1 MKNSINQSI
10 HKAIAEY
17 GKIIKSDK
25 DLNKRLNEVKDLL
38 DEEREVSNLAFS
50 ADLDYEVDFHCSTVI
65 LLPSNYFGIL
75 RDNVLYVQ
83 VYRNEDKTSS
93 VRVYNFEHIGL
104 EPGPIPYLDYAKV
117 EDQLRALS
125 NVILRSRTNIFNVEE
140 VYNHNLGEDTFHED
154 VNIFDNNSYRNY
166 LRYIGMIPTGPKG
179 ESVDLYANQGKGFDK
194 LDDTFIAIT
203 DEGQHS
209 GNANLSEAEKQQIL
223 NAISN
228 ELKNKVVKRDKRL
241 VKALKD
247 VEKRFKK
254 DSSEFMLVV
263 DAYVDENLKF
273 SCDNI
278 VSPMSAEFQSDNNP
292 SFGYIRTNVIAKKGE
307 TKVGTSGE
315 DLTETLYVT
324 RVVAYI
330 SKNFVEAGVEKIT
343 GVNASKEQKL
353 QYISTLL
360 LNNSVSIN
368 IGNTPITEIENIDT
382 KVNLF
387 SNDSYESYCEE
398 IITVAQESV
407 EEELVEEF
415 EESTVNSS
423 ETVEGYSANESESE
437 VDEGSHEELDSKEAK
452 RLAKEAKK
460 AAKEEAKAAKKAGKT
475 ETDFE
480 DGDVVTVDE
489 DGQSVDAAFTETT
502 VSEENV
508 EVETT
513 IVPEVVKE
521 EIDEIAALKAKLS
534 DRNFESSSFN
544 TSNIHSGSSS
554 ASVMFRSVILDEIA
568 NAKTIPSNL
577 DQSFVKYLAKID
589 ALYVKNHNEF
599 GLEVLLDGLVKTTQN
614 IQCRSAY
621 APNATTDN
629 ARFEV
634 YTRPIKSVEDVNLL
648 FVAMTPMT
656 PTESQV
662 IILAPSG
669 AHGISDA
676 VNQIRN
682 MSDNEKAAFIEQEIL
697 ANSRNY
703 FKNYVHVKLQE

>member
-10 HKAIAEY
+10 HKAIADY

-25 DLNKRLNEVKDLL
+25 DLNKRLNEVKNML
-38 DEEREVSNLAFS
+38 EEDREVTNLAFS
-50 ADLDYEVDFHCSTVI
+50 AELNYEVDFHCSTVI

-83 VYRNEDKTSS
+83 VYRNDDKTSS
-93 VRVYNFEHIGL
+93 VRVYNFDNNSEIITI
-104 EPGPIPYLDYAKV
+104 EPGAIPYLDYAKE

-125 NVILRSRTNIFNVEE
+125 NIILRSRTNIFNVED

-154 VNIFDNNSYRNY
+154 VNIFDNGSYRNY
-166 LRYIGMIPTGPKG
+166 LKYAGIIPAGATS
-179 ESVDLYANQGKGFDK
+179 ETVDLYANQGKGFDK
-194 LDDTFIAIT
+194 LDDTFIAVT
-203 DEGQHS
+203 SDTVHEGA
-209 GNANLSEAEKQQIL
+209 ANLSETEKQQIL
-223 NAISN
+223 SAIDK

-263 DAYVDENLKF
+263 DAYVDEGLKF

-278 VSPMSAEFQSDNNP
+278 VSPMSADFQKDSNP

-307 TKVGTSGE
+307 TKVGPNGE
-315 DLTETLYVT
+315 DLTDTIYVT

-353 QYISTLL
+353 QYISSLL
-360 LNNSVSIN
+360 LNNSVSIY
-368 IGNTPITEIENIDT
+368 IGETPITEIENIDT
-382 KVNLF
+382 SVNLF
-387 SNDSYESYCEE
+387 SNDSYEAYCESV
-398 IITVAQESV
+398 IPVV
-407 EEELVEEF
+407 EEYVEQEVVEETIEDAVESQVGYDDDAAEDVENS
-415 EESTVNSS
+415 EE
-423 ETVEGYSANESESE
+423 NE
-437 VDEGSHEELDSKEAK
+437 DIDPKEAK

-460 AAKEEAKAAKKAGKT
+460 LAKEEAKAAKKAAKSG
-475 ETDFE
+475 TDFE
-480 DGDVVTVDE
+480 DGDLVTVE
-489 DGQSVDAAFTETT
+489 DAEGEVTA
-502 VSEENV
+502 VEE
-508 EVETT
+508 EYTVETT
-513 IVPEVVKE
+513 QEVVE
-521 EIDEIAALKAKLS
+521 EVVEELDEIALLKAKLS
-534 DRNFESSSFN
+534 ERDFESSSYD

-577 DQSFVKYLAKID
+577 DQSFVKYLSKID
-589 ALYVKNHNEF
+589 ELYVRNHAAF
-599 GLEVLLDGLVKTTQN
+599 GLEVLLDGLVKTSHN

-621 APNATTDN
+621 APSATTDN
-629 ARFEV
+629 ARYEV
-634 YTRPIKSVEDVNLL
+634 YTRPVKSVEDVNLL

-662 IILAPSG
+662 IVLAPSG
-669 AHGISDA
+669 AHGISDT

-682 MSDNEKAAFIEQEIL
+682 MSDNEKAAFIEEEIL

>member
-10 HKAIAEY
+10 HKAIADY
-17 GKIIKSDK
+17 GKVIKSDK
-25 DLNKRLNEVKDLL
+25 DLNKRLNEVKSLL
-38 DEEREVSNLAFS
+38 EEDSREVINLAFS
-50 ADLDYEVDFHCSTVI
+50 VELNYEVDFHCSTVI

-83 VYRNEDKTSS
+83 VYRNDDKTSS
-93 VRVYNFEHIGL
+93 VRVYNFENNSEFITI
-104 EPGPIPYLDYAKV
+104 EPGAIPYLDYAKV

-125 NVILRSRTNIFNVEE
+125 NIILRSRTNIFNVED
-140 VYNHNLGEDTFHED
+140 VYNHNLGEDTFHDE
-154 VNIFDNNSYRNY
+154 VNIFDNGSYRNY
-166 LRYIGMIPTGPKG
+166 LKYAGIIPEGVKG

-194 LDDTFIAIT
+194 LDDTFIAVTSET
-203 DEGQHS
+203 DHQGV
-209 GNANLSEAEKQQIL
+209 ADLSETEKQQIL
-223 NAISN
+223 SAIDK

-263 DAYVDENLKF
+263 DAYVDEGLKF

-278 VSPMSAEFQSDNNP
+278 VSPMSADFQKDSNP

-307 TKVGTSGE
+307 TKVGPNGE
-315 DLTETLYVT
+315 DLTDTIYVT

-353 QYISTLL
+353 QYISSLL

-368 IGNTPITEIENIDT
+368 IGDTPITEIENIDT
-382 KVNLF
+382 TVNLF
-387 SNDSYESYCEE
+387 SNDSYEAYCES
-398 IITVAQESV
+398 IIPVVEEYV
-407 EEELVEEF
+407 EEETVEEVVEQTVDNQVDYS
-415 EESTVNSS
+415 EESAESLDDS
-423 ETVEGYSANESESE
+423 EEN
-437 VDEGSHEELDSKEAK
+437 EELDPKEAK

-460 AAKEEAKAAKKAGKT
+460 LAKEEAKAAKKAGKSG
-475 ETDFE
+475 TDFE
-480 DGDVVTVDE
+480 DGDLATVE
-489 DGQSVDAAFTETT
+489 DAEGEVAT
-502 VSEENV
+502 VIEEELV
-508 EVETT
+508 VETT
-513 IVPEVVKE
+513 PEVIE
-521 EIDEIAALKAKLS
+521 EVVEELDEIALLKAKLS
-534 DRNFESSSFN
+534 ERDFEASSFD

-577 DQSFVKYLAKID
+577 DQSFVKYLSKID
-589 ALYVKNHNEF
+589 ELYVKNHDAF
-599 GLEVLLDGLVKTTQN
+599 GLEVLLDGLVKTSHN

-629 ARFEV
+629 ARYEV

-662 IILAPSG
+662 IVLAPSG